1 MAHLA
6 QIILVDDHPMF
17 REGMKL
23 LIEMEGIGE
32 VVAEADNGQMLL
44 DLLEVITPDLVIL
57 DVQMPVMNGLEASK
71 RAMLKNPGLKI
82 LVLTMTYGNE
92 VFTALKQAG
101 VMGFVLKNSG
111 KQILEQA
118 IKTLIRGK
126 KFFSLEYP
134 EIRVKILQGQT
145 LIT

>member
-1 MAHLA
+1 MANLA

-44 DLLEVITPDLVIL
+44 DLLEEITPDLVIL

-71 RAMLKNPGLKI
+71 RAILKNPGLKI

-92 VFTALKQAG
+92 VFKALKQAG

-126 KFFSLEYP
+126 KFFSLE
-134 EIRVKILQGQT
+134 LS
-145 LIT
+145 